1 MIENAR
7 SLFPSH
13 STVNERQW
21 ISASPTMAC
30 SRALMR
36 VKTCAT
42 QTRNVAGVGR
52 RARREIPMPDVSTD
66 ATPYTVETVAL
77 SRRFDRFVA
86 VDALDLA
93 VRRAAIFGLLGS
105 NGAGKSTTIRM
116 LTTLLPPTGGSAR
129 VAGYD
134 VVGDPRAVRAH
145 IGYVPQM
152 VSADGE
158 LTARENLL
166 IAAKLYGVPRHERD
180 ARITEALAF
189 MGLAD
194 FTHVLVARFS
204 GGMIRR
210 LELAQAMLHRPRVL
224 FLDEPTIGLDP
235 VARRAVWD
243 RIRELRDRYG
253 TTILMTTHD
262 MEEADALCETVAF
275 LHLGRLVASGEPSR
289 LKRAIGPTATLDDVF
304 IRYAGGVR
312 EERGEYADVKRTRRT
327 AERLA

>member
-1 MIENAR
+1 MTQVSAPR
-7 SLFPSH
+7 S
-13 STVNERQW
+13 
-21 ISASPTMAC
+21 AC
-30 SRALMR
+30 
-36 VKTCAT
+36 
-42 QTRNVAGVGR
+42 
-52 RARREIPMPDVSTD
+52 
-66 ATPYTVETVAL
+66 TVETAGL
-77 SRRFDRFVA
+77 TRRFGDFVA

-93 VRRAAIFGLLGS
+93 VPRAAIFGLLGS

-116 LTTLLPPTGGSAR
+116 LTTLLPLTGGSAR
-129 VAGYD
+129 VAGCD
-134 VVGDPRAVRAH
+134 VAAEPRAVRAH

-166 IAAKLYGVPRHERD
+166 IAAELYGVPRGERD
-180 ARITEALAF
+180 DRIAEALAF

-194 FTHVLVARFS
+194 FTHALVARFS

-210 LELAQAMLHRPRVL
+210 LELAQAMLHRPQVL

-275 LHLGRLVASGEPSR
+275 LHLGRLVAAGEPAA
-289 LKRAIGPTATLDDVF
+289 LKRGIGPTATLDDVF
-304 IRYAGGVR
+304 IRYAGAVHEG
-312 EERGEYADVKRTRRT
+312 EERGEYAEVRRTRRT
-327 AERLA
+327 AERLE